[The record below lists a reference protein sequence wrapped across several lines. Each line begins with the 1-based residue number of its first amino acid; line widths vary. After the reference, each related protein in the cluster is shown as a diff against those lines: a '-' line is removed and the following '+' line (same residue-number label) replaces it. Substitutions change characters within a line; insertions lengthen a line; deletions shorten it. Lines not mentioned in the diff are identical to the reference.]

1 MKKLKVKDLAETYKV
16 STDEVIAELT
26 RQGITVKAASSQIPE
41 DMVELVEAYFDDLY
55 HGEEAPVVK
64 NDDRHRNK
72 TKSRGKEEIE
82 RAGKPGKQG
91 KSKEN
96 RPAES
101 AAVGGSVVD
110 GVARLSAP
118 FIVKNVAEAIGKR
131 PNEVISELMKLGEL
145 LSINQPISENTLR
158 KLLKNFA
165 LELEIVK
172 DAPAKAALES
182 DNDYEMPV
190 PADDPESWPERP
202 PVVTFMGHVDHGKT
216 SLQDRV
222 RNTNVV
228 AGESGRITQHIGAST
243 VVFNGKPITFID
255 TPGHAAFT
263 SMRARG
269 ANVTDIVVLV
279 VAADDGFMPQTVEA
293 MNHALAAK
301 VPLIVAVNKIDLPD
315 ANPDQ
320 VYLHMQQNNLTC
332 EEWGGT
338 VGVVKVSAKTGAG
351 IDDLLERILLE
362 AEMLDLKAQPKRP
375 AVGTVIEAQVEN
387 GLGPTASILV
397 QNGTLSVGD
406 IVLAGEE
413 FGRVK
418 TLIND
423 RGERIKSAGPSTPV
437 KLVGLSG
444 VPEAA
449 DKLVVCLNEK
459 VARQEAE
466 SRRAASRALHLANQ
480 TISSA
485 EDLFSKLNEQEH
497 KSLRLI
503 IKSDVRGS
511 GEAIEESLKQLP
523 SEKIGVEVV
532 MNGVGAITENDI
544 TLAAA
549 SDAIVVGFHVRV
561 NPGVNDLAE
570 KSKVE
575 IRLYSIIYELLED
588 ITDALTG
595 RLEPEKRE
603 KELGKAK
610 ILQIF
615 ELNKGPKVCG
625 CLVEDGLVKVGS
637 KARVFR
643 NKQLI
648 YNGEVASLRRFQ
660 DDVKEVRA
668 GLECGIRLDNFV
680 DFIEG
685 DVIDLYEIEL
695 KKATL

>member
-16 STDEVIAELT
+16 SVEEVIAELT

-55 HGEEAPVVK
+55 VGDDAPAVK
-64 NDDRHRNK
+64 DDRPRNK
-72 TKSRGKEEIE
+72 QKSRGKEEFE
-82 RAGKPGKQG
+82 RSGKNNKPGKH
-91 KSKEN
+91 
-96 RPAES
+96 RDS
-101 AAVGGSVVD
+101 AAADNAPAAGGAVVD

-118 FIVKNVAEAIGKR
+118 FIVKNVAEAIGKK
-131 PNEVISELMKLGEL
+131 PNEVIGELMKLGEL

-158 KLLKNFA
+158 KLLKNFS
-165 LELEIVK
+165 LELEIVQVEK
-172 DAPAKAALES
+172 KAALEA
-182 DNDYEMPV
+182 DNDYEMPA
-190 PADDPESWPERP
+190 PADPADLPERP

-222 RNTNVV
+222 RNTHVV
-228 AGESGRITQHIGAST
+228 EGESGRITQHIGAST

-301 VPLIVAVNKIDLPD
+301 VPLIVAINKIDLPD
-315 ANPDQ
+315 ANPDRI
-320 VYLHMQQNNLTC
+320 YLHMQQNNLTC
-332 EEWGGT
+332 EDWGGT
-338 VGVVKVSAKTGAG
+338 VGVVKVSAKTGEG

-362 AEMLDLKAQPKRP
+362 AEMLDLKANPKRP

-406 IVLAGEE
+406 VVLAGEE
-413 FGRVK
+413 YGRVK

-423 RGERIKSAGPSTPV
+423 RGQRIKSAGPSTPV
-437 KLVGLSG
+437 KVVGLSG

-449 DKLVVCLNEK
+449 DKLVTCVNEK
-459 VARQEAE
+459 AARQEAE
-466 SRRAASRALHLANQ
+466 QRRAASRALHLANQ

-497 KSLRLI
+497 KTLRLI

-532 MNGVGAITENDI
+532 MNGVGAITENDV

-561 NPGVNDLAE
+561 NPGVNDIAE

-625 CLVEDGLVKVGS
+625 CLVEDGVVKVGS

-643 NKQLI
+643 NNQLI

-695 KKATL
+695 KKASL

>member
-16 STDEVIAELT
+16 SVDEVIAELT

-55 HGEEAPVVK
+55 VGDDAPAVK
-64 NDDRHRNK
+64 DDRPRNK
-72 TKSRGKEEIE
+72 QKSRGKEEFE
-82 RAGKPGKQG
+82 RSGKNNKPGKH
-91 KSKEN
+91 KDN
-96 RPAES
+96 S
-101 AAVGGSVVD
+101 AADNAPAAGGAVID

-118 FIVKNVAEAIGKR
+118 FIVKNVAEAIGKK
-131 PNEVISELMKLGEL
+131 PNEVIGELMKLGEL

-158 KLLKNFA
+158 KLLKNFS
-165 LELEIVK
+165 LELEIVQVEK
-172 DAPAKAALES
+172 KAALEA
-182 DNDYEMPV
+182 DNDYEMPA
-190 PADDPESWPERP
+190 PADPADLPERP

-222 RNTNVV
+222 RNTHVV
-228 AGESGRITQHIGAST
+228 EGESGRITQHIGAST

-301 VPLIVAVNKIDLPD
+301 VPLIVAINKIDLPD
-315 ANPDQ
+315 ANPDRI
-320 VYLHMQQNNLTC
+320 YLHMQQNNLTC
-332 EEWGGT
+332 EDWGGT
-338 VGVVKVSAKTGAG
+338 VGVVKVSAKTGEG

-362 AEMLDLKAQPKRP
+362 AEMLDLKANPKRP

-406 IVLAGEE
+406 VVLAGEE

-423 RGERIKSAGPSTPV
+423 RGQRIKSAGPSTPV
-437 KLVGLSG
+437 KVVGLSG

-449 DKLVVCLNEK
+449 DKLVTCVNEK
-459 VARQEAE
+459 AARQEAE
-466 SRRAASRALHLANQ
+466 QRRAASRALHLANQ

-497 KSLRLI
+497 KTLRLI

-532 MNGVGAITENDI
+532 MNGVGAITENDV

-561 NPGVNDLAE
+561 NPGVNDIAE

-625 CLVEDGLVKVGS
+625 CLVEDGVVKVGS

-643 NKQLI
+643 NNQLI

-695 KKATL
+695 KKASL

>member
-16 STDEVIAELT
+16 SVEEVIAELT

-41 DMVELVEAYFDDLY
+41 DMVELVEMLFDELY
-55 HGEEAPVVK
+55 MGDDAPAVK
-64 NDDRHRNK
+64 DDRPRNK
-72 TKSRGKEEIE
+72 QKSRGKEEFE
-82 RAGKPGKQG
+82 RSGKPGKSG
-91 KSKEN
+91 KHKEN
-96 RPAES
+96 SSGDSAPA
-101 AAVGGSVVD
+101 AGGAVVD
-110 GVARLSAP
+110 GVAKLSAP
-118 FIVKNVAEAIGKR
+118 FIVKNVAEAIGKK
-131 PNEVISELMKLGEL
+131 PNEVIGELMKLGEL

-158 KLLKNFA
+158 KLLKNFS
-165 LELEIVK
+165 LELEIVQVEK
-172 DAPAKAALES
+172 KAVIEA
-182 DNDYEMPV
+182 DNDYEMPA
-190 PADDPESWPERP
+190 PADPEELPERP

-222 RNTNVV
+222 RNTHVV
-228 AGESGRITQHIGAST
+228 EGESGRITQHIGAST

-301 VPLIVAVNKIDLPD
+301 VPLIVAINKIDLPD
-315 ANPDQ
+315 ANPDRI
-320 VYLHMQQNNLTC
+320 YLHMQQNNLTC
-332 EEWGGT
+332 EDWGGT
-338 VGVVKVSAKTGAG
+338 VGVVKVSAKTGEG

-362 AEMLDLKAQPKRP
+362 AEMLDLKANPKRP

-406 IVLAGEE
+406 VVLAGEE
-413 FGRVK
+413 YGRVK

-423 RGERIKSAGPSTPV
+423 RGVRIKSAGPSTPV
-437 KLVGLSG
+437 KVVGLSG

-449 DKLVVCLNEK
+449 DKLVTCVNEK
-459 VARQEAE
+459 AARQEAE
-466 SRRAASRALHLANQ
+466 QRRAASRALHLANQ

-523 SEKIGVEVV
+523 SDKIGVEVV
-532 MNGVGAITENDI
+532 MNGVGAITENDV

-625 CLVEDGLVKVGS
+625 CLVEDGIVKVGS

-643 NKQLI
+643 NNQLI

-685 DVIDLYEIEL
+685 DIIDLYEIEL
-695 KKATL
+695 KKASL

>member
-16 STDEVIAELT
+16 SVEEVIAELT
-26 RQGITVKAASSQIPE
+26 RQGISVKAASSQIPE
-41 DMVELVEAYFDDLY
+41 DMVELVEMLFDELY
-55 HGEEAPVVK
+55 MGDDAPAVK
-64 NDDRHRNK
+64 DDRPRNK
-72 TKSRGKEEIE
+72 QKSRGKEEFE
-82 RAGKPGKQG
+82 RSGKPGKSG
-91 KSKEN
+91 KHKDSASGDSA
-96 RPAES
+96 PA
-101 AAVGGSVVD
+101 AGGAVVD
-110 GVARLSAP
+110 GVAKLSAP
-118 FIVKNVAEAIGKR
+118 FIVKNVAEAIGKK
-131 PNEVISELMKLGEL
+131 PNEVIGELMKLGEL

-158 KLLKNFA
+158 KLLKNFS
-165 LELEIVK
+165 LELEIVQVEK
-172 DAPAKAALES
+172 KAVVEA
-182 DNDYEMPV
+182 DNDYEMP
-190 PADDPESWPERP
+190 AAADPEELPERP

-222 RNTNVV
+222 RNTHVV
-228 AGESGRITQHIGAST
+228 EGESGRITQHIGAST

-301 VPLIVAVNKIDLPD
+301 VPLIVAINKIDLPD
-315 ANPDQ
+315 ANPDRI
-320 VYLHMQQNNLTC
+320 YLHMQQNNLTC
-332 EEWGGT
+332 EDWGGT
-338 VGVVKVSAKTGAG
+338 VGVVKVSAKTGEG

-362 AEMLDLKAQPKRP
+362 AEMLDLKANPKRP

-406 IVLAGEE
+406 VVLAGEE
-413 FGRVK
+413 YGRVK

-423 RGERIKSAGPSTPV
+423 RGVRIKSAGPSTPV
-437 KLVGLSG
+437 KVVGLSG

-449 DKLVVCLNEK
+449 DKLVTCVNEK
-459 VARQEAE
+459 AARQEAE
-466 SRRAASRALHLANQ
+466 QRRAASRALHLANQ

-523 SEKIGVEVV
+523 SDKIGVEVV
-532 MNGVGAITENDI
+532 MNGVGAITENDV

-603 KELGKAK
+603 KELGKAR

-625 CLVEDGLVKVGS
+625 CLVEDGIVKVGS

-643 NKQLI
+643 NNQLI

-695 KKATL
+695 KKASL

>member
-16 STDEVIAELT
+16 SVEEIIAELT

-41 DMVELVEAYFDDLY
+41 DMVELVEAFFDDLY
-55 HGEEAPVVK
+55 LGDDAPAVK
-64 NDDRHRNK
+64 DDRPRNK
-72 TKSRGKEEIE
+72 TKSRGKEDFE
-82 RAGKPGKQG
+82 RAGKPGKNG
-91 KSKEN
+91 KGKEN
-96 RPAES
+96 RSGESSSS
-101 AAVGGSVVD
+101 AASAVVD

-118 FIVKNVAEAIGKR
+118 FIVKNVAEAIGKK

-158 KLLKNFA
+158 KLLKNFS

-172 DAPAKAALES
+172 AEAKEQETAE
-182 DNDYEMPV
+182 NDYEMPANAGD
-190 PADDPESWPERP
+190 PASWPERP

-222 RNTNVV
+222 RNTHVV
-228 AGESGRITQHIGAST
+228 EGESGRITQHIGAST
-243 VVFNGKPITFID
+243 VTFNGKPITFID

-301 VPLIVAVNKIDLPD
+301 VPLIVAINKIDLPD
-315 ANPDQ
+315 ANPDKI
-320 VYLHMQQNNLTC
+320 YLHMQQNNLTC

-375 AVGTVIEAQVEN
+375 AVGTVLEAQVEN

-397 QNGTLSVGD
+397 QEGTLSVGD
-406 IVLAGEE
+406 VVLAGEE

-423 RGERIKSAGPSTPV
+423 RGVRIKSAGPSTPV
-437 KLVGLSG
+437 KVVGLSG

-449 DKLVVCLNEK
+449 DKLVTCVNEK
-459 VARQEAE
+459 AARQEAE
-466 SRRAASRALHLANQ
+466 QRRAASRALHLANQ

-497 KSLRLI
+497 KTLRLI

-532 MNGVGAITENDI
+532 MNGVGAITENDV

-625 CLVEDGLVKVGS
+625 CLVEDGVVKVGS

-643 NKQLI
+643 NNQLI

>member
-1 MKKLKVKDLAETYKV
+1 
-16 STDEVIAELT
+16 
-26 RQGITVKAASSQIPE
+26 
-41 DMVELVEAYFDDLY
+41 
-55 HGEEAPVVK
+55 
-64 NDDRHRNK
+64 
-72 TKSRGKEEIE
+72 
-82 RAGKPGKQG
+82 
-91 KSKEN
+91 
-96 RPAES
+96 
-101 AAVGGSVVD
+101 
-110 GVARLSAP
+110 VA
-118 FIVKNVAEAIGKR
+118 I
-131 PNEVISELMKLGEL
+131 
-145 LSINQPISENTLR
+145 
-158 KLLKNFA
+158 
-165 LELEIVK
+165 
-172 DAPAKAALES
+172 
-182 DNDYEMPV
+182 
-190 PADDPESWPERP
+190 
-202 PVVTFMGHVDHGKT
+202 
-216 SLQDRV
+216 
-222 RNTNVV
+222 
-228 AGESGRITQHIGAST
+228 
-243 VVFNGKPITFID
+243 
-255 TPGHAAFT
+255 
-263 SMRARG
+263 
-269 ANVTDIVVLV
+269 
-279 VAADDGFMPQTVEA
+279 
-293 MNHALAAK
+293 
-301 VPLIVAVNKIDLPD
+301 NKIDLPD
-315 ANPDQ
+315 ANPDKI
-320 VYLHMQQNNLTC
+320 YLHMQQNNLTC

-338 VGVVKVSAKTGAG
+338 VGVVKVSAKTGVG

-375 AVGTVIEAQVEN
+375 AVGTVLEAQVEN

-397 QNGTLSVGD
+397 QEGTLSVGD
-406 IVLAGEE
+406 VVLAGEE

-423 RGERIKSAGPSTPV
+423 RGVRIKSAGPSTPV
-437 KLVGLSG
+437 KVVGLSG

-449 DKLVVCLNEK
+449 DKLVTCVNEK
-459 VARQEAE
+459 AARQEAE
-466 SRRAASRALHLANQ
+466 QRRAASRALHLANQ

-497 KSLRLI
+497 KTLRLI

-532 MNGVGAITENDI
+532 MNGVGAITENDV

-625 CLVEDGLVKVGS
+625 CLVEDGVVKVGS

-643 NKQLI
+643 NNQLI

>member
-16 STDEVIAELT
+16 SVEEVIAELT

-55 HGEEAPVVK
+55 VGDDAPAVK
-64 NDDRHRNK
+64 DDRPRNK
-72 TKSRGKEEIE
+72 QKSRGKEEFE
-82 RAGKPGKQG
+82 RSGKNNKPGKH
-91 KSKEN
+91 
-96 RPAES
+96 RDS
-101 AAVGGSVVD
+101 AAADNAPAAGGAVVD

-118 FIVKNVAEAIGKR
+118 FIVKNVAEAIGKK
-131 PNEVISELMKLGEL
+131 PNEVIGELMKLGEL

-158 KLLKNFA
+158 KLLKNFS
-165 LELEIVK
+165 LELEIVQVEK
-172 DAPAKAALES
+172 KAALEA
-182 DNDYEMPV
+182 DNDYEMPA
-190 PADDPESWPERP
+190 PADPADLPERP

-222 RNTNVV
+222 RNTHVV
-228 AGESGRITQHIGAST
+228 EGESGRITQHIGAST

-301 VPLIVAVNKIDLPD
+301 VPLIVAINKIDLPD
-315 ANPDQ
+315 ANPDRI
-320 VYLHMQQNNLTC
+320 YLHMQQNNLTC
-332 EEWGGT
+332 EDWGGT
-338 VGVVKVSAKTGAG
+338 VGVVKVSAKTGEG

-362 AEMLDLKAQPKRP
+362 AEMLDLKANPKRP

-406 IVLAGEE
+406 VVLAGEE

-423 RGERIKSAGPSTPV
+423 RGQRIKSAGPSTPV
-437 KLVGLSG
+437 KVVGLSG

-449 DKLVVCLNEK
+449 DKLVTCVNEK
-459 VARQEAE
+459 AARQEAE
-466 SRRAASRALHLANQ
+466 QRRAASRALHLANQ

-497 KSLRLI
+497 KTLRLI

-532 MNGVGAITENDI
+532 MNGVGAITENDV

-561 NPGVNDLAE
+561 NPGVNDIAE

-625 CLVEDGLVKVGS
+625 CLVEDGVVKVGS

-643 NKQLI
+643 NNQLI

-695 KKATL
+695 KKASL

>member
-16 STDEVIAELT
+16 SAEEVIAELT

-55 HGEEAPVVK
+55 HGDDAPAVK
-64 NDDRHRNK
+64 DDRPRNK
-72 TKSRGKEEIE
+72 TKSRGKEEFE
-82 RAGKPGKQG
+82 RAGKPGKYG
-91 KSKEN
+91 KSKESRSN
-96 RPAES
+96 ES
-101 AAVGGSVVD
+101 AAVGGAVEN

-145 LSINQPISENTLR
+145 LSINQPVSENTLR
-158 KLLKNFA
+158 KLLKNFN

-172 DAPAKAALES
+172 SESKAAVEA
-182 DNDYEMPV
+182 DNDYEMPA
-190 PADDPESWPERP
+190 PADDPADLPERP

-222 RNTNVV
+222 RNTHVV
-228 AGESGRITQHIGAST
+228 DGESGRITQHIGAST
-243 VVFNGKPITFID
+243 VKFNGKPITFID

-301 VPLIVAVNKIDLPD
+301 VPLIVAINKIDLPD
-315 ANPDQ
+315 ANPDK
-320 VYLHMQQNNLTC
+320 VYLNMQQNNLTC
-332 EEWGGT
+332 EDWGGT
-338 VGVVKVSAKTGAG
+338 VGVVKVSARTGEG

-362 AEMLDLKAQPKRP
+362 AEMLDLKANPKRP
-375 AVGTVIEAQVEN
+375 AMGTVLEAQVEN

-413 FGRVK
+413 YGRVK

-423 RGERIKSAGPSTPV
+423 RGERVKSAGPSTPV

-449 DKLVVCLNEK
+449 DKLVVCSNEK
-459 VARQEAE
+459 AARQEAE
-466 SRRAASRALHLANQ
+466 KRRAASRALHLANQ

-603 KELGKAK
+603 KELGKAR

-643 NKQLI
+643 NNQLI

-660 DDVKEVRA
+660 DDVKEVRS

-695 KKATL
+695 KKASL

>member
-16 STDEVIAELT
+16 SVEEVIAELT

-55 HGEEAPVVK
+55 VGDDAPAVK
-64 NDDRHRNK
+64 DDRPRNK
-72 TKSRGKEEIE
+72 QKSRGKEEFE
-82 RAGKPGKQG
+82 RSGKNNKPGKH
-91 KSKEN
+91 KDN
-96 RPAES
+96 S
-101 AAVGGSVVD
+101 AAGNAPAAGGAVVD

-118 FIVKNVAEAIGKR
+118 FIVKNVAEAIGKK
-131 PNEVISELMKLGEL
+131 PNEVIGELMKLGEL

-158 KLLKNFA
+158 KLLKNFS
-165 LELEIVK
+165 LELEIVQVEK
-172 DAPAKAALES
+172 KAALEA
-182 DNDYEMPV
+182 DNDYEMPA
-190 PADDPESWPERP
+190 PADPADLPERP

-222 RNTNVV
+222 RNTHVV
-228 AGESGRITQHIGAST
+228 EGESGRITQHIGAST

-301 VPLIVAVNKIDLPD
+301 VPLIVAINKIDLPD
-315 ANPDQ
+315 ANPDRI
-320 VYLHMQQNNLTC
+320 YLHMQQNNLTC
-332 EEWGGT
+332 EDWGGT
-338 VGVVKVSAKTGAG
+338 VGVVKVSAKTGEG

-362 AEMLDLKAQPKRP
+362 AEMLDLKANPKRP

-406 IVLAGEE
+406 VVLAGEE

-423 RGERIKSAGPSTPV
+423 RGQRIKSAGPSTPV
-437 KLVGLSG
+437 KVVGLSG

-449 DKLVVCLNEK
+449 DKLVTCVNEK
-459 VARQEAE
+459 AARQEAE
-466 SRRAASRALHLANQ
+466 QRRAASRALHLANQ

-497 KSLRLI
+497 KTLRLI

-532 MNGVGAITENDI
+532 MNGVGAITENDV

-561 NPGVNDLAE
+561 NPGVNDIAE

-625 CLVEDGLVKVGS
+625 CLVEDGVVKVGS

-643 NKQLI
+643 NNQLI

-695 KKATL
+695 KKASL

>member
-16 STDEVIAELT
+16 SVDEVIAELT

-55 HGEEAPVVK
+55 VGDDAPAVK
-64 NDDRHRNK
+64 DDRPRNK
-72 TKSRGKEEIE
+72 QKSRGKEEFE
-82 RAGKPGKQG
+82 RSGKNNKPGKH
-91 KSKEN
+91 KD
-96 RPAES
+96 S
-101 AAVGGSVVD
+101 AAADNAPAAGGAVVD

-118 FIVKNVAEAIGKR
+118 FIVKNVAEAIGKK
-131 PNEVISELMKLGEL
+131 PNEVIGELMKLGEL

-158 KLLKNFA
+158 KLLKNFS
-165 LELEIVK
+165 LELEIVQVEK
-172 DAPAKAALES
+172 KAALEA
-182 DNDYEMPV
+182 DNDYEMPA
-190 PADDPESWPERP
+190 PADPADLPERP

-222 RNTNVV
+222 RNTHVV
-228 AGESGRITQHIGAST
+228 EGESGRITQHIGAST

-301 VPLIVAVNKIDLPD
+301 VPLIVAINKIDLPD
-315 ANPDQ
+315 ANPDRI
-320 VYLHMQQNNLTC
+320 YLHMQQNNLTC
-332 EEWGGT
+332 EDWGGT
-338 VGVVKVSAKTGAG
+338 VGVVKVSAKTGEG

-362 AEMLDLKAQPKRP
+362 AEMLDLKANPKRP

-406 IVLAGEE
+406 VVLAGEE

-423 RGERIKSAGPSTPV
+423 RGQRIKSAGPSTPV
-437 KLVGLSG
+437 KVVGLSG

-449 DKLVVCLNEK
+449 DKLVTCVNEK
-459 VARQEAE
+459 AARQEAE
-466 SRRAASRALHLANQ
+466 QRRAASRALHLANQ

-497 KSLRLI
+497 KTLRLI

-532 MNGVGAITENDI
+532 MNGVGAITENDV

-561 NPGVNDLAE
+561 NPGVNDIAE

-603 KELGKAK
+603 KELGKAR

-625 CLVEDGLVKVGS
+625 CLVEDGVVKVGS

-643 NKQLI
+643 NNQLI

>member
-1 MKKLKVKDLAETYKV
+1 M
-16 STDEVIAELT
+16 
-26 RQGITVKAASSQIPE
+26 
-41 DMVELVEAYFDDLY
+41 ELVEAYFDDLY
-55 HGEEAPVVK
+55 HGDDAPAVK
-64 NDDRHRNK
+64 DDRPRNK
-72 TKSRGKEEIE
+72 TKSRGKEEFE
-82 RAGKPGKQG
+82 RAGKPGKYG
-91 KSKEN
+91 KSKESRSN
-96 RPAES
+96 ES
-101 AAVGGSVVD
+101 AAVGGAVEN

-145 LSINQPISENTLR
+145 LSINQPVSENTLR
-158 KLLKNFA
+158 KLLKNFN

-172 DAPAKAALES
+172 SESKAAVEA
-182 DNDYEMPV
+182 DNDYEMPA
-190 PADDPESWPERP
+190 PADDPADLPERP

-222 RNTNVV
+222 RNTHVV
-228 AGESGRITQHIGAST
+228 DGESGRITQHIGAST
-243 VVFNGKPITFID
+243 VKFNGKPITFID

-301 VPLIVAVNKIDLPD
+301 VPLIVAINKIDLPD
-315 ANPDQ
+315 ANPDK
-320 VYLHMQQNNLTC
+320 VYLNMQQNNLTC
-332 EEWGGT
+332 EDWGGT
-338 VGVVKVSAKTGAG
+338 VGVVKVSARTGEG

-362 AEMLDLKAQPKRP
+362 AEMLDLKANPKRP
-375 AVGTVIEAQVEN
+375 AMGTVLEAQVEN

-413 FGRVK
+413 YGRVK

-423 RGERIKSAGPSTPV
+423 RGERVKSAGPSTPV

-449 DKLVVCLNEK
+449 DKLVVCSNEK
-459 VARQEAE
+459 AARQEAE
-466 SRRAASRALHLANQ
+466 KRRAASRALHLANQ

-603 KELGKAK
+603 KELGKAR

-643 NKQLI
+643 NNQLI

-660 DDVKEVRA
+660 DDVKEVRS

-695 KKATL
+695 KKASL

>member
-16 STDEVIAELT
+16 SVDEVIAELT

-55 HGEEAPVVK
+55 VGDDAPAVK
-64 NDDRHRNK
+64 DDRPRNK
-72 TKSRGKEEIE
+72 QKSRGKEEFE
-82 RAGKPGKQG
+82 RSGKNNKPGKH
-91 KSKEN
+91 
-96 RPAES
+96 RDS
-101 AAVGGSVVD
+101 AAADNAPAAGGAVVD

-118 FIVKNVAEAIGKR
+118 FIVKNVAEAIGKK
-131 PNEVISELMKLGEL
+131 PNEVIGELMKLGEL

-158 KLLKNFA
+158 KLLKNFS
-165 LELEIVK
+165 LELEIVQVEK
-172 DAPAKAALES
+172 KAALEA
-182 DNDYEMPV
+182 DNDYEMPA
-190 PADDPESWPERP
+190 PADPADLPERP

-222 RNTNVV
+222 RNTHVV
-228 AGESGRITQHIGAST
+228 EGESGRITQHIGAST

-301 VPLIVAVNKIDLPD
+301 VPLIVAINKIDLPD
-315 ANPDQ
+315 ANPDRI
-320 VYLHMQQNNLTC
+320 YLHMQQNNLTC
-332 EEWGGT
+332 EDWGGT
-338 VGVVKVSAKTGAG
+338 VGVVKVSAKTGEG

-362 AEMLDLKAQPKRP
+362 AEMLDLKANPKRP

-406 IVLAGEE
+406 VVLAGEE
-413 FGRVK
+413 YGRVK

-423 RGERIKSAGPSTPV
+423 RGQRIKSAGPSTPV
-437 KLVGLSG
+437 KVVGLSG

-449 DKLVVCLNEK
+449 DKLVTCVNEK
-459 VARQEAE
+459 AARQEAE
-466 SRRAASRALHLANQ
+466 QRRAASRALHLANQ

-497 KSLRLI
+497 KTLRLI

-532 MNGVGAITENDI
+532 MNGVGAITENDV

-561 NPGVNDLAE
+561 NPGVNDIAE

-625 CLVEDGLVKVGS
+625 CLVEDGVVKVGS

-643 NKQLI
+643 NNQLI

-695 KKATL
+695 KKASL

>member
-16 STDEVIAELT
+16 SVEEIIAELT

-41 DMVELVEAYFDDLY
+41 DMVELVEAFFDDLY
-55 HGEEAPVVK
+55 LGDDAPAVK
-64 NDDRHRNK
+64 DDRPRNK
-72 TKSRGKEEIE
+72 TKSRGKEDFE
-82 RAGKPGKQG
+82 RAGKPGKNG
-91 KSKEN
+91 KGKEN
-96 RPAES
+96 RSGESSSS
-101 AAVGGSVVD
+101 AASAVVD

-118 FIVKNVAEAIGKR
+118 FIVKNVAEAIGKK

-158 KLLKNFA
+158 KLLKNFS

-172 DAPAKAALES
+172 AEAKEQETAE
-182 DNDYEMPV
+182 NDYEMPANAGD
-190 PADDPESWPERP
+190 PASWPERP

-222 RNTNVV
+222 RNTHVV
-228 AGESGRITQHIGAST
+228 DGESGRITQHIGAST
-243 VVFNGKPITFID
+243 VTFNGKPITFID

-301 VPLIVAVNKIDLPD
+301 VPLIVAINKIDLPD
-315 ANPDQ
+315 ANPDKI
-320 VYLHMQQNNLTC
+320 YLHMQQNNLTC

-338 VGVVKVSAKTGAG
+338 VGVVKVSAKTGVG

-375 AVGTVIEAQVEN
+375 AVGTVLEAQVEN

-397 QNGTLSVGD
+397 QEGTLSVGD
-406 IVLAGEE
+406 VVLAGEE

-423 RGERIKSAGPSTPV
+423 RGVRIKSAGPSTPV
-437 KLVGLSG
+437 KVVGLSG

-449 DKLVVCLNEK
+449 DKLVTCVNEK
-459 VARQEAE
+459 AARQEAE
-466 SRRAASRALHLANQ
+466 QRRAASRALHLANQ

-497 KSLRLI
+497 KTLRLI

-532 MNGVGAITENDI
+532 MNGVGAITENDV

-625 CLVEDGLVKVGS
+625 CLVEDGVVKVGS

-643 NKQLI
+643 NNQLI